1 MPAPKKYSDELRER
15 ATRMALDAIA
25 AEGQRM
31 AAIRRVAS
39 QLDVHPEAL
48 RTWVKRAEIDAGTA
62 PGRTSD
68 DAARIAELERE
79 VRELR
84 RANEILKTASAF
96 FAAGGARPQNQVTPD
111 DSTPQREVPLAVVI
125 DYIDDHRERVVEG
138 KKLGVESI
146 CAVLNA
152 ADVRIAPRSFWAA
165 KKRRPSK
172 RAARDAELLV
182 EIERVFRGNYDVYGA
197 RKVHAQLNRE
207 GIRVARCTV
216 ERLMRQKG
224 LQGLRRGRRP
234 RTTIAA
240 ASPSPADLVDRRFTA
255 DQPNQLW
262 VADITYIRTF
272 SGWVYAAFVIDV
284 CSRMVVG
291 WQVST
296 SLHTN
301 LALDALEMGIWAR
314 KRAGQDVTGLVH
326 HSDRGV
332 QYRAIRYTE
341 RLAEAAVVASVGSRG
356 DSYDNAMAEAFN
368 SLFKGELIHNPAAC
382 GRGWQSVRDVE
393 IAVAEYVDWYNH
405 RRVHGELGQR
415 TPAQAEASHQAS
427 RYDQP
432 FEPARAQ

>member
-31 AAIRRVAS
+31 AAIRRVAG

-96 FAAGGARPQNQVTPD
+96 FRRGARPQNQVAPD
-111 DSTPQREVPLAVVI
+111 DSTPRREVPLAVVVG
-125 DYIDDHRERVVEG
+125 YIDDHRERVVEG

-146 CAVLNA
+146 CAVLNDA
-152 ADVRIAPRSFWAA
+152 GVRIAPRTYWAA
-165 KKRRPSK
+165 KKRTPSK
-172 RAARDAELLV
+172 RAVRDAELLT
-182 EIERVFRGNYDVYGA
+182 EIERVFRENYGVYGA

-284 CSRMVVG
+284 FSRMVVG
-291 WQVST
+291 WQAST

-314 KRAGQDVTGLVH
+314 KRAEQDVTGLVH

-341 RLAEAAVVASVGSRG
+341 RLAEAEVVASVGSRG

-368 SLFKGELIHNPAAC
+368 SLFKGELIHNPAVR

-415 TPAQAEASHQAS
+415 TPAQTEAGHQAS

-432 FEPARAQ
+432 LEPARAR

>member
-1 MPAPKKYSDELRER
+1 M
-15 ATRMALDAIA
+15 
-25 AEGQRM
+25 
-31 AAIRRVAS
+31 
-39 QLDVHPEAL
+39 
-48 RTWVKRAEIDAGTA
+48 
-62 PGRTSD
+62 
-68 DAARIAELERE
+68 
-79 VRELR
+79 
-84 RANEILKTASAF
+84 
-96 FAAGGARPQNQVTPD
+96 
-111 DSTPQREVPLAVVI
+111 VV
-125 DYIDDHRERVVEG
+125 DYVDGHRERVVEG

-146 CAVLNA
+146 CAVLNDA
-152 ADVRIAPRSFWAA
+152 GVQIAPRTYWAA
-165 KKRRPSK
+165 KKRAPSK
-172 RAARDAELLV
+172 RAARDAELLT
-182 EIERVFRGNYDVYGA
+182 EIERVFRENYGVYGA
-197 RKVHAQLNRE
+197 RKIHAQLNRE

-224 LQGLRRGRRP
+224 LQGLRRGKRP

-240 ASPSPADLVDRRFTA
+240 ASPSSADLVDRRFTA
-255 DQPNQLW
+255 DRPNQLW

-284 CSRMVVG
+284 FSRMVVG

-341 RLAEAAVVASVGSRG
+341 RLAEAEVVASVGSRG

-368 SLFKGELIHNPAAC
+368 SLFKGELIHNPIAR

-405 RRVHGELGQR
+405 RRLHGELGQR
-415 TPAQAEASHQAS
+415 TPAAIEVTYQAS

-432 FEPARAQ
+432 SQPARAG

>member
-1 MPAPKKYSDELRER
+1 
-15 ATRMALDAIA
+15 
-25 AEGQRM
+25 
-31 AAIRRVAS
+31 
-39 QLDVHPEAL
+39 
-48 RTWVKRAEIDAGTA
+48 
-62 PGRTSD
+62 
-68 DAARIAELERE
+68 
-79 VRELR
+79 
-84 RANEILKTASAF
+84 
-96 FAAGGARPQNQVTPD
+96 
-111 DSTPQREVPLAVVI
+111 VVV
-125 DYIDDHRERVVEG
+125 DYIDGHRERVVEG

-146 CAVLNA
+146 CAVLND
-152 ADVRIAPRSFWAA
+152 ADVRIAPRTFWAA
-165 KKRRPSK
+165 KKRAPSK
-172 RAARDAELLV
+172 RAVRDADLLT
-182 EIERVFRGNYDVYGA
+182 EIERVFRENYGVYGA

-216 ERLMRQKG
+216 ERLMHRKG

-284 CSRMVVG
+284 FSRMVVG

-314 KRAGQDVTGLVH
+314 QRAGQDVTGLVH

-368 SLFKGELIHNPAAC
+368 SLFKGELIHNPVVR

-415 TPAQAEASHQAS
+415 TPAQTEAGHQAS

-432 FEPARAQ
+432 FEPARAR

>member
-15 ATRMALDAIA
+15 ATRMALDGIA

-31 AAIRRVAS
+31 AVIRRVAS

-96 FAAGGARPQNQVTPD
+96 RRRGARPQDQVTSD
-111 DSTPQREVPLAVVI
+111 DSAHRREVPLAVVF
-125 DYIDDHRERVVEG
+125 DYIDGHRERVVEG
-138 KKLGVESI
+138 KKLGVEPI
-146 CAVLNA
+146 CAVLKESG
-152 ADVRIAPRSFWAA
+152 VQIAPRTYWAA
-165 KKRRPSK
+165 RKRAPSK
-172 RAARDAELLV
+172 RVLRDAELLT
-182 EIERVFRGNYDVYGA
+182 EIERVFRENYSVYGA
-197 RKVHAQLNRE
+197 RKVYAQLNRE

-240 ASPSPADLVDRRFTA
+240 ASPSSADLVGRRFTA
-255 DQPNQLW
+255 DRPNQLW

-284 CSRMVVG
+284 FSRMVVG

-332 QYRAIRYTE
+332 QYRAIHYTE
-341 RLAEAAVVASVGSRG
+341 RLADAEVVASVGSRG
-356 DSYDNAMAEAFN
+356 DSYDNAMAEAFS
-368 SLFKGELIHNPAAC
+368 SLLKGELIHNPIVL
-382 GRGWQSVRDVE
+382 GRGWQSIRDVE
-393 IAVAEYVDWYNH
+393 LAVAEYVDWYNH
-405 RRVHGELGQR
+405 RRLHGELGQR
-415 TPAQAEASHQAS
+415 TPAAIEAAHRTSS
-427 RYDQP
+427 YDQP
-432 FEPARAQ
+432 FQPARAG

>member
-31 AAIRRVAS
+31 AAIRRVAG

-48 RTWVKRAEIDAGTA
+48 RTWVKRAEIDAGA
-62 PGRTSD
+62 SPGRTSD
-68 DAARIAELERE
+68 DATRIAELERE

-96 FAAGGARPQNQVTPD
+96 FRRGARPHNQVTPD
-111 DSTPQREVPLAVVI
+111 VSAQRREVPLAAVV
-125 DYIDDHRERVVEG
+125 DYVDGHRERVVEG

-146 CAVLNA
+146 CAVLNDA
-152 ADVRIAPRSFWAA
+152 GVQIAPRTYWAA
-165 KKRRPSK
+165 KKRAPSA
-172 RAARDAELLV
+172 RAVREAELLT
-182 EIERVFRGNYDVYGA
+182 EIERVFCENYGVYGA
-197 RKVHAQLNRE
+197 RKIHAQLNRE

-216 ERLMRQKG
+216 ERLMRRSG
-224 LQGLRRGRRP
+224 LQGLCRGKRP

-240 ASPSPADLVDRRFTA
+240 ASPSSPADLVNRRFTA
-255 DQPNQLW
+255 DRPNRLW
-262 VADITYIRTF
+262 VADITYIRTL

-284 CSRMVVG
+284 FSRMVVG

-341 RLAEAAVVASVGSRG
+341 RLAEAEVVASVGSRG

-368 SLFKGELIHNPAAC
+368 SLFKGELIHNPVAR

-405 RRVHGELGQR
+405 RRVHGELGHR
-415 TPAQAEASHQAS
+415 TPAQTETDHRAS

-432 FEPARAQ
+432 LEPARAR

>member
-31 AAIRRVAS
+31 AAIRRVAG

-96 FAAGGARPQNQVTPD
+96 FRRGARPQNQVASD
-111 DSTPQREVPLAVVI
+111 DSTPRREVPLAVVV
-125 DYIDDHRERVVEG
+125 DYIDGHRERVVEG

-146 CAVLNA
+146 CAVLND
-152 ADVRIAPRSFWAA
+152 ADVRIAPRTFWAA
-165 KKRRPSK
+165 KKRTPSK
-172 RAARDAELLV
+172 RAVRDAELLA
-182 EIERVFRGNYDVYGA
+182 EIERVFRENYGVYGA

-284 CSRMVVG
+284 FSRMVVG

-314 KRAGQDVTGLVH
+314 QRAGQDVTGLVH

-341 RLAEAAVVASVGSRG
+341 RLVEAAVVASVGSCG

-368 SLFKGELIHNPAAC
+368 SLFKGELIHNPVAC

-405 RRVHGELGQR
+405 RRVHGELGQC
-415 TPAQAEASHQAS
+415 TPAQVEADHQAS

-432 FEPARAQ
+432 FEPARAR